1 VCVRSRTAKKGACV
15 PPYFVYQLRLDG
27 YPLPR

>member
-1 VCVRSRTAKKGACV
+1 MRSNDDKVGACL